1 MSFTILITLLSVLTG
16 TAVSE
21 GLSIIPTAPFEEKTA
36 CQPFA
41 LENGLNIIVDKVFQH
56 AVDETEHTLIP
67 PTLFEFA
74 TLFQEDL
81 ESVLGFKNAA
91 GQPSSEGY
99 TLDVSSDFIT
109 IAGASPLGVWW
120 GTRSVLQRAVKEHSR
135 LPCGT
140 GTGTPGWKS
149 RGLMM
154 KPSEPFTRV
163 SGYGLTIPNFK
174 ASLPFEMSHIRERSL
189 TWFKDSVLDGA
200 LLSFQRLRHPPMLS
214 LLRWKPELGLEN
226 DPTMLNLTHP
236 ESIPTMQRLR
246 KEFLPWFYTKTVHIG
261 ADEYDKDKVVDYT
274 RFVNELAS
282 YIKKKSRK
290 SSRIWGTFIPN
301 GWANVSTDV
310 AIQHWAY
317 YEGDPWSDYLSNN
330 YEVIKSDMA
339 IYAVPKWSAYFRQS
353 LDRQLFF
360 TGNTSGGPSAPNI
373 LDPRNA
379 TINPL
384 RNTPGIQGYIAPLWN
399 DFGPTGSTQLDAYRT
414 WRDGL
419 PALADKQWG
428 GDVQQSEYKQ
438 LFEALQ
444 PAAPGQ
450 NLDRS
455 VPSVPET
462 ILEYDFQKAGR
473 EVVEDRSGNSYH
485 GRNHGC
491 ETGRGSIIFDGSCHI
506 DTPLKSY
513 GKDYTLSLEVR
524 PISGKPSK
532 HTLF

>member
-1 MSFTILITLLSVLTG
+1 
-16 TAVSE
+16 
-21 GLSIIPTAPFEEKTA
+21 
-36 CQPFA
+36 
-41 LENGLNIIVDKVFQH
+41 
-56 AVDETEHTLIP
+56 
-67 PTLFEFA
+67 
-74 TLFQEDL
+74 
-81 ESVLGFKNAA
+81 
-91 GQPSSEGY
+91 
-99 TLDVSSDFIT
+99 
-109 IAGASPLGVWW
+109 
-120 GTRSVLQRAVKEHSR
+120 
-135 LPCGT
+135 
-140 GTGTPGWKS
+140 
-149 RGLMM
+149 
-154 KPSEPFTRV
+154 
-163 SGYGLTIPNFK
+163 
-174 ASLPFEMSHIRERSL
+174 
-189 TWFKDSVLDGA
+189 
-200 LLSFQRLRHPPMLS
+200 MLS